1 MRKPS
6 SVTTRT
12 LWRIQSV
19 LLLIFPVP
27 HAAARHKRVI
37 RDTSSR
43 VPIYLFVVSHCI
55 SFVYSFWSYLGKPAN
70 VLFFSFLFFL
80 FIKVCLKARH
90 GQWSRSQC
98 LKPVAVGNFLQ
109 FSPDRNKRLI
119 PIGTNL
125 LWFVTVRNN
134 FFHLFIFYFIF
145 SNWNRRQ
152 RKPSSSVVPINTRL
166 LIYLTFCF
174 LLFFFFF
181 SLSLAVKG
189 LLLFPTSFTVVFP
202 AVHVFSA
209 HPTNCLFTRHTTII
223 STHRTNCL

>member
-70 VLFFSFLFFL
+70 VLFFSFRFFL
-80 FIKVCLKARH
+80 SIKVCLKACH

-125 LWFVTVRNN
+125 LWFVTVRNS

-166 LIYLTFCF
+166 LIYLPFCF
-174 LLFFFFF
+174 LLFAFFCFVCF
-181 SLSLAVKG
+181 TD
-189 LLLFPTSFTVVFP
+189 LLLLSWYFIVFWSLDSP
-202 AVHVFSA
+202 WYMY
-209 HPTNCLFTRHTTII
+209 
-223 STHRTNCL
+223 ST